1 MILTSCA
8 TAITVGKDVDKYK
21 INELLDSADMDFI
34 GFKIDSMILSTSSN
48 SRISSDGWGNKVD
61 IIMSEFDQA
70 KAVTTITGLRQ
81 LGSELENSNIANNK
95 SDAYFGIYSL
105 QELELYKTNSRY
117 VTFVE
122 VAKNKLNYN
131 SNEKTSTVLA
141 SVGAGFLGGGL
152 PILGLGLR
160 YENNDDKNLASLGKT
175 YKGLGIG
182 FSIVGG
188 IFCLSALY
196 PSKTSIDFSGIY
208 NVYLYDAKEKALIR
222 KDAVTVN
229 LSECFSGSYSYD
241 ESSKDIV
248 HEYISKNIANELLKK
263 YEELNKWI
271 RTRN

>member
-1 MILTSCA
+1 
-8 TAITVGKDVDKYK
+8 
-21 INELLDSADMDFI
+21 MDFI
-34 GFKIDSMILSTSSN
+34 GFKIDLSTSSN

-61 IIMSEFDQA
+61 TIMSEFDQA

-81 LGSELENSNIANNK
+81 LGSELEQSKIANNK

-131 SNEKTSTVLA
+131 SNEKTGTVLA

-160 YENNDDKNLASLGKT
+160 YENNDDK
-175 YKGLGIG
+175 
-182 FSIVGG
+182 
-188 IFCLSALY
+188 
-196 PSKTSIDFSGIY
+196 
-208 NVYLYDAKEKALIR
+208 EKLLIR

-229 LSECFSGSYSYD
+229 LHESFSGSYSYD

-271 RTRN
+271 RTRE